1 LTYVLLQST
10 LLFKVH
16 CILEAAMDG
25 SAVVPPDE
33 AARTLTSIRATRE
46 RTRAD
51 LRAYWYPLVVFGVL
65 TLLSTPFFELWDGAG
80 AGLFWLVA
88 APVGIALVVRHYR
101 RRELSV
107 GLTSAPRPYVVTAV
121 CLVAACFALGFGGGI
136 ADDPDVANFGP
147 PLAVAVAYL
156 VYAWLERT
164 VLLALLACALAGLT
178 VALAVGDIER
188 ANQIVAAADGASFVL
203 VGLLARTWSSRR

>member
-1 LTYVLLQST
+1 MRVIAEYFAFQSS
-10 LLFKVH
+10 LH
-16 CILEAAMDG
+16 SGGDDG
-25 SAVVPPDE
+25 RINCGP
-33 AARTLTSIRATRE
+33 ARRGGPHPHEHPLDP
-46 RTRAD
+46 RAD

-88 APVGIALVVRHYR
+88 APAGIALVVRHYH

-107 GLTSAPRPYVVTAV
+107 GLASAPRPYVVTAV

-136 ADDPDVANFGP
+136 AGEPDVANFGP
-147 PLAVAVAYL
+147 PVAVAVAYL

-164 VLLALLACALAGLT
+164 VLLALLAIALAGLT
-178 VALAVGDIER
+178 VALALGDIER

-203 VGLLARTWSSRR
+203 VGLLARTWSPRR